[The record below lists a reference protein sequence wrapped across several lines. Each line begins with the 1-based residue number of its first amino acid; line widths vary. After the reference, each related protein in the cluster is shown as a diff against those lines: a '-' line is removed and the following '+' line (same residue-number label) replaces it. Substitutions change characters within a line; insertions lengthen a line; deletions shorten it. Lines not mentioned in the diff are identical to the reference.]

1 MKLSAAIWLPC
12 LLAAY
17 GGLPVLERAVVHAAS
32 GAAFTH
38 RSRAVPLPPS
48 EFRVVNAIRNDSK
61 TDPLSVRWDWGRIA
75 CTGFLQIPPGATDS
89 GGSERIVATPFEYGS
104 EIRFGVDLK
113 QIARAQVYVDRHELD
128 NLPAPKTSAYLRR
141 NADGTVAF
149 RVEIYSGIYD
159 RRHSKL
165 QLRVDGGLSLAL
177 PKELGGF
184 VQQNRDPRTEKAW
197 KITEAGSLAQLEIR
211 DASSRRFAA
220 GWLGPGQERGLVVLQ
235 NLGKGPNELT
245 ASRNADSWKLHKVNV
260 IGFNAERT
268 GVIGLTADV
277 YLP

>member
-1 MKLSAAIWLPC
+1 MKLSTAIWLPC

-32 GAAFTH
+32 GVAFTH
-38 RSRAVPLPPS
+38 RSRVEPLPPS
-48 EFRVVNAIRNDSK
+48 EFRVVNEIRNDSR
-61 TDPLSVRWDWGRIA
+61 TNPLSVRWDWGRIA
-75 CTGFLQIPPGATDS
+75 CTGFLQLPPGATDS
-89 GGSERIVATPFEYGS
+89 GGSERIVATPIEYRS

-113 QIARAQVYVDRHELD
+113 QTARAQVYVDRDELD
-128 NLPAPKTSAYLRR
+128 NLLPPKTSGYLRR

-159 RRHSKL
+159 RRHTKL

-184 VQQNRDPRTEKAW
+184 VQQSPDSRAANGW

-211 DASSRRFAA
+211 DASSRQFA
-220 GWLGPGQERGLVVLQ
+220 GEWLGSGQERGLVVLEY
-235 NLGKGPNELT
+235 LGKGPKELT
-245 ASRNADSWKLHKVNV
+245 AARNADSWKLHKVNI

-268 GVIGLTADV
+268 GVIGFTADV